1 MKELN
6 TVNTKNPVRSSDI
19 REANEKLILS
29 IIREERSTSQSEVVS
44 RTGLRAPTVLRFF
57 TDLEERG
64 YIQKSVSSEPP
75 TSESE
80 KRGRRPVYYEVVP
93 ESAYA
98 IGLEFWLESAS
109 VVIEDFSGEV
119 VYSQIEDISGRS
131 GNSLPEFLMSLV
143 RTGIKHAGLED
154 ANIIGICVA
163 APGQVDVET
172 GDIIQY
178 SRKGLADINLRDLFQ
193 SGLSIPVLIQNNS
206 TAVAWDFYMNGPG
219 REHPSLFTI
228 MIRSGVGGAFIDNR
242 EIFVTKT
249 HTTLEI
255 GHIAVEYNGRAC
267 DCGSSGCLE
276 AYVSEQA
283 ILQDC
288 ACIPGI
294 STIGDFDSLDDA
306 AHKETV
312 SECLQSKS
320 GMLAM
325 AVRNLIS
332 LFGPEM
338 VLIVTRS
345 RVLGD
350 ILAGQVA
357 KEVRAQ
363 SSDRWQG
370 ETRIAS
376 ACYDPLRAGRG
387 AAELLFRQFLG

>member
-1 MKELN
+1 MH
-6 TVNTKNPVRSSDI
+6 TVKSKNPVRSSDI
-19 REANEKLILS
+19 RESNEKLILS
-29 IIREERSTSQSEVVS
+29 IIRENRSVSQSDVVS

-64 YIQKSVSSEPP
+64 YIRKAKAPEPVVQ
-75 TSESE
+75 ESE

-93 ESAYA
+93 ESVYA

-109 VVIEDFSGEV
+109 VVIEDFSGKV
-119 VYSQIEDISGRS
+119 VYSRLEDISQRS
-131 GNSLPEFLMSLV
+131 GENLPEYLISFV
-143 RTGIKHAGLED
+143 RESIHHAELED

-178 SRKGLADINLRDLFQ
+178 SRKGLADINLRDVFHDELD
-193 SGLSIPVLIQNNS
+193 LPVLIQNNS
-206 TAVAWDFYMNGPG
+206 TAVAWDFYINGPG
-219 REHPSLFTI
+219 REHPSLFTLL
-228 MIRSGVGGAFIDNR
+228 IRAGVGGSFIDNR
-242 EIFVTKT
+242 EVFITKT

-276 AYVSEQA
+276 AYISEQA
-283 ILQDC
+283 ILEDC

-294 STIGDFDSLDDA
+294 HTIHDFDTLPDA
-306 AHKETV
+306 VQKDTV
-312 SECLQSKS
+312 SACLEAKS

-345 RVLGD
+345 QTLSE
-350 ILAGQVA
+350 ILADQVA
-357 KEVRAQ
+357 IEVRKQ

-370 ETRIAS
+370 ETYIAS
-376 ACYDPLRAGRG
+376 ATYDPLRAGRG
-387 AAELLFRQFLG
+387 ASELLFRQFLT